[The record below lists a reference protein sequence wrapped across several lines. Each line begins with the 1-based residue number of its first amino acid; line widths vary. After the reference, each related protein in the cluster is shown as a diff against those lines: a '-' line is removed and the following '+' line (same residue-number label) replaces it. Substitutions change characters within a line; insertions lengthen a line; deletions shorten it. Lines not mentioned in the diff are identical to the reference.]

1 MKYLNRK
8 ISTMA
13 GKPIPNPS
21 ILDRCKVVG
30 VEGQRKVYYDSQ
42 EERYYTWD
50 SLHGELEVFNEFLGM
65 SWEEYSLWAVKPSL
79 LAEILNHRKQDVSSK
94 KLVLPTV

>member
-1 MKYLNRK
+1 MSNSFIEKCINGDASLDEIDNY
-8 ISTMA
+8 IDEWHDSDST
-13 GKPIPNPS
+13 ND
-21 ILDRCKVVG
+21 L
-30 VEGQRKVYYDSQ
+30 E
-42 EERYYTWD
+42 
-50 SLHGELEVFNEFLGM
+50 LHEFLGM

>member
-8 ISTMA
+8 ISIMA

-42 EERYYTWD
+42 EDRYYTWD
-50 SLHGELEVFNEFLGM
+50 SLHGELEVFNKRGRHLGVVCPITGD
-65 SWEEYSLWAVKPSL
+65 LIKPAVKGRRIS
-79 LAEILNHRKQDVSSK
+79 KQN
-94 KLVLPTV
+94 